1 MRLRLQSQLLIVMIA
16 ILSVLT
22 ITSLLVVRQTVKKQ
36 VRLQTLDAI
45 NASVRAFDRLQEQQV
60 TTLRRTAAMM
70 AELPTLKAVMA
81 TDHAATIQDASGV
94 FWSLSGNDLLLLLNR
109 SSQVMALHS
118 SQPEL
123 PREAA
128 PELLRSLG
136 NDKENIWWQDSTG
149 LYRIVARPIVAGSG
163 STEQALGMLILGQ
176 RINDMVARDIG
187 RLAGTDVV
195 LSSGKSVIAS
205 TLQGVDRLKLVEQL
219 GDQADPGH
227 SQPHEVRIGSHQYEA
242 ASIVVQAGSNV
253 VRCDMLLPLDQA
265 SAFVSEL
272 NKTILIVALVIA
284 AFGAGL
290 LRLVSSAITRPL
302 ERLHSAVKALA
313 GGDSTYRVKAEG
325 SLEVA
330 ELATAFTSMRQ
341 DLTDA
346 QRRELEAERLAALG
360 RAAGSISHDLRHHLA
375 AVVANAEF
383 LHDAEEMGFDREDV
397 YREIQ
402 RASNEM
408 TQLIESLVEV
418 SREHRTLSLSDED
431 LADVAQHAVE
441 AVRANPDYRHHSI
454 SVETNG
460 NTRGSFDRQ
469 KLERAFFNLLLN
481 ACQAVPAIDGHVSVR
496 IDENGEKFECR
507 FSDNGTGIPPSVREI
522 LFQPFVS
529 AGKNNGTGL
538 GLTIT
543 NKIIQDHDGEIS
555 VESTSP
561 TGTTFLVRFPKYFSS
576 NRAESVVPKLRTSV

>member
-22 ITSLLVVRQTVKKQ
+22 ITSLLVVRQNVKKQ
-36 VRLQTLDAI
+36 VRLQTLDAAT
-45 NASVRAFDRLQEQQV
+45 ASVRAFDHLQEQQLS
-60 TTLRRTAAMM
+60 TLRRTAAMM
-70 AELPTLKAVMA
+70 AELPILKSVMA
-81 TDHAATIQDASGV
+81 TDHAATIQDASAE
-94 FWSLSGNDLLLLLNR
+94 FWSLSGSDLLVLVNR

-118 SQPEL
+118 SLPEF
-123 PREAA
+123 PRESA
-128 PELLRSLG
+128 EGVLRSLG
-136 NDKENIWWQDSTG
+136 NDKDDIWWQDSSG

-176 RINDMVARDIG
+176 RINDAVASDIG

-195 LSSGKSVIAS
+195 LSSGDLVLAS
-205 TLQGVDRLKLVEQL
+205 TLQGVDRGKLAAQL
-219 GDQADPGH
+219 SEGADGANG
-227 SQPHEVRIGSHQYEA
+227 QPHEVQVDGHQYEA
-242 ASIVVQAGSNV
+242 ASIIFQAGSNT
-253 VRCDMLLPLDQA
+253 VRCHMLLPLDRA
-265 SAFVSEL
+265 SAFVAEL
-272 NKTILIVALVIA
+272 NKTILIVALVVA
-284 AFGAGL
+284 ALGAAL

-313 GGDSTYRVKAEG
+313 GGDPTYRVKPEG

-330 ELATAFTSMRQ
+330 ELATAFTAMRQ

-383 LHDAEEMGFDREDV
+383 LHDAEEMGFDRDDV

-402 RASNEM
+402 RASLEM

-418 SREHRTLSLSDED
+418 SREHRTLSVSDDD
-431 LADVAQHAVE
+431 LAEVVHHAVD
-441 AVRANPDYRHHSI
+441 AVKTNPDFRNHNI
-454 SVETNG
+454 SLEING
-460 NTRGSFDRQ
+460 DTRGCFDRQ

-481 ACQAVPAIDGHVSVR
+481 ACQAVNSAGGQVKVKIDCAG
-496 IDENGEKFECR
+496 DGFECR
-507 FSDNGTGIPPSVREI
+507 ISDNGPGIPDVVRDT

-543 NKIIQDHDGEIS
+543 SKIIQDHDGEIS

-561 TGTTFLVRFPKYFSS
+561 AGTTFLIRFPKYFSS
-576 NRAESVVPKLRTSV
+576 SRAETVGTKTAH

>member
-1 MRLRLQSQLLIVMIA
+1 
-16 ILSVLT
+16 
-22 ITSLLVVRQTVKKQ
+22 
-36 VRLQTLDAI
+36 
-45 NASVRAFDRLQEQQV
+45 
-60 TTLRRTAAMM
+60 MM

-81 TDHAATIQDASGV
+81 TDHAATIQDASAE
-94 FWSLSGNDLLLLLNR
+94 FWSLSGSDVLVLVNR
-109 SSQVMALHS
+109 SSEVMALHS

-123 PREAA
+123 PLQSALG
-128 PELLRSLG
+128 LLRSLG
-136 NDKENIWWQDSTG
+136 NDKEDIWWQDASG

-163 STEQALGMLILGQ
+163 NTEQALGTLILGQ
-176 RINDMVARDIG
+176 RINDAVASGIG
-187 RLAGTDVV
+187 RLAGIDVV
-195 LSSGKSVIAS
+195 LSSGNLVIAS
-205 TLQGVDRLKLVEQL
+205 TLRGVNRSKLADQL
-219 GDQADPGH
+219 SERADGAN
-227 SQPHEVRIGSHQYEA
+227 SQPHEVEVGGHRYEA
-242 ASIVVQAGSNV
+242 ASIVVSAGDNT
-253 VRCDMLLPLDQA
+253 VRCHMLLPLDRA
-265 SAFVSEL
+265 SAFVAEL
-272 NKTILIVALVIA
+272 NKTILIVALVVA
-284 AFGAGL
+284 ALGAGL
-290 LRLVSSAITRPL
+290 LSLVSSAITRPL

-313 GGDSTYRVKAEG
+313 GGDPTYRVKPEG

-330 ELATAFTSMRQ
+330 ELATAFSSMRQ

-383 LHDAEEMGFDREDV
+383 LHDAEEMGFDRDDV

-402 RASNEM
+402 RGSTEM

-418 SREHRTLSLSDED
+418 SREHRTLSVSDDD
-431 LADVAQHAVE
+431 LADVVHHAVD
-441 AVRANPDYRHHSI
+441 AVKTNPDFRSHNI
-454 SVETNG
+454 SLEIKG

-481 ACQAVPAIDGHVSVR
+481 ACQAVNAVGGHVTVK
-496 IDENGEKFECR
+496 IDATGDRFKCR
-507 FSDNGTGIPPSVREI
+507 VSDNGTGIPDAVRDT

-543 NKIIQDHDGEIS
+543 SKIIQDHDGEIL

-561 TGTTFLVRFPKYFSS
+561 AGTIFLIRFPKYFSS
-576 NRAESVVPKLRTSV
+576 NRAETVGAKTAH